1 MKNQLVWDNQKLEPV
16 LITYNRSA
24 DLQRTLAAF
33 LDAGLTGIK
42 LHVLDNASTDAT
54 ASVVAAAQ
62 AQWPNLSY
70 HRNQYNI
77 GGNANI
83 LRAIEMSSSEYSWIL
98 GDDDDWHLE
107 NIDDLIAVLAKGE
120 ADLIRLG
127 WLASPDSGGKSIPAI
142 KLASTEKMFFAS
154 VSQITNTII
163 RRDIFIKYLPQ
174 AYMNIGDAF
183 PHLVPMMLG
192 LSRDNL
198 ILYTIPNQ
206 IMTYKQSSESSYYFG
221 DLEWHNSWFR
231 TSRFL
236 QSDSLRK
243 KFVQDCMDFLT
254 KDKPG
259 FARQFI
265 FLLKIALKF
274 KSLNVKQGEYLLSM
288 FAYGKGWRL
297 RLAGIIM
304 IYSLLPA
311 SAAKRL
317 RWIYYRLSG
326 RPDKGL
332 YIDRSRL

>member
-1 MKNQLVWDNQKLEPV
+1 MKNQIVWDNQKLEPV

-42 LHVLDNASTDAT
+42 LHVLDNASTDET

-70 HRNQYNI
+70 HRNRYNI

-83 LRAIEMSSSEYSWIL
+83 LRAIEISSSEYSWIL
-98 GDDDDWHLE
+98 GDDDEWHLE
-107 NIDDLIAVLAKGE
+107 NIEDLIAIIGKGE

-127 WLASPDSGGKSIPAI
+127 WLASPGSKGKSMSAVE
-142 KLASTEKMFFAS
+142 LASTEKMFFAS
-154 VSQITNTII
+154 VSQITNTIV
-163 RRDIFIKYLPQ
+163 RRAIFIKYLPQ

-183 PHLVPMMLG
+183 PHLVPVILG
-192 LSRDNL
+192 LGQDSL
-198 ILYTIPNQ
+198 ILYTISNQ
-206 IMTYKQSSESSYYFG
+206 IMTYKQSTEPSYYFG

-231 TSRFL
+231 TSRFF

-265 FLLKIALKF
+265 FLLKISLKF

-304 IYSLLPA
+304 IYSVLP
-311 SAAKRL
+311 AKRL
-317 RWIYYRLSG
+317 RWIYFRLSG

>member
-1 MKNQLVWDNQKLEPV
+1 MKNQIVWDNQKLEPV

-24 DLQRTLAAF
+24 ELQRTLAAF
-33 LDAGLTGIK
+33 LDAGLTDIK
-42 LHVLDNASTDAT
+42 LHVLDNASTDDT
-54 ASVVAAAQ
+54 ASVVTAAQ

-70 HRNQYNI
+70 HLNQHNI

-83 LRAIEMSSSEYSWIL
+83 LRAIEISSSEYSWIL
-98 GDDDDWHLE
+98 GDDDEWHME
-107 NIDDLIAVLAKGE
+107 NIEDLIAVIEKGE

-127 WLASPDSGGKSIPAI
+127 WLSSPESKGKSVSAI

-154 VSQITNTII
+154 ISQITNII
-163 RRDIFIKYLPQ
+163 VRRAIFIKYLPQ

-183 PHLVPMMLG
+183 PHLVPMILG
-192 LSRDNL
+192 ISRDSL

-206 IMTYKQSSESSYYFG
+206 IMTYKQSAEPSYYFG

-231 TSRFL
+231 TSRFF
-236 QSDSLRK
+236 QSGSLRK

-288 FAYGKGWRL
+288 FAYGIGWRGRIASLMVLYLLFPMKVATIL
-297 RLAGIIM
+297 RK
-304 IYSLLPA
+304 IYF
-311 SAAKRL
+311 RMT
-317 RWIYYRLSG
+317 RRT
-326 RPDKGL
+326 DKGL
-332 YIDRSRL
+332 RFDRSRI